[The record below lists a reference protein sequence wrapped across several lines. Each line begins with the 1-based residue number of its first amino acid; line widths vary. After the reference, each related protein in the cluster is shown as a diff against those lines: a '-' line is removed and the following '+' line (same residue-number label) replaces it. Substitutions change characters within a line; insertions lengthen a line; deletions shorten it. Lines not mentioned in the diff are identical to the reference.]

1 MEDVRLNSDVWVL
14 WNQQFE
20 NFEILANFI
29 CFLNLHS
36 RAQLEYYASKKT
48 SVMFVR

>member
-20 NFEILANFI
+20 ILANFL

-36 RAQLEYYASKKT
+36 RAQSEYYASKK